1 MNLKQQT
8 GDVRHLLNPTTGEGD
23 TLKKE
28 TLNEAQA
35 RPRQAGVRS
44 ASPGIS
50 IASGLNPAGWQA
62 FCAMPPT
69 ASRVIFLSLPKR
81 WKNVICITPRCCAPA
96 S

>member
-50 IASGLNPAGWQA
+50 IASGLNPGRLAGILRNA
-62 FCAMPPT
+62 ADG
-69 ASRVIFLSLPKR
+69 
-81 WKNVICITPRCCAPA
+81 ITRDFFILAEEMEERDL
-96 S
+96 